1 MDENTPVGFGAGK
14 TEVRSGNAGRP
25 AAHLLPDHT
34 DHDRTPRALL
44 PAVRTSEWSVIITDE
59 KRKVRLEEMF
69 PWEIAAAMAG
79 GPLCYLP
86 LGTLEWHGEHAAVG
100 LDALK
105 AHAVCI
111 RAAERSGGL
120 VVPPLYW
127 STDWREDLPDGSY
140 LTGGIERGERYHVP
154 GNMFWVRPE
163 TFHNLLLDIYEAMRR
178 RGFRAI
184 VVLSGHWSIAHN
196 IAAIR
201 ESGEV
206 FRREHPKT
214 GWLLLTDQEVVHDLH
229 YPLEH
234 AAGGETSLLM
244 AIRPDLV
251 ALDKVFET
259 DRSLLPYY
267 AGEPTHLQRR
277 RETPHKYIG
286 INPAVADTSNDP
298 ERATLERGRM
308 LLEAIVERVAARAQA
323 LLVEVMSS
331 ESR

>member
-1 MDENTPVGFGAGK
+1 MANRRR
-14 TEVRSGNAGRP
+14 EVRF
-25 AAHLLPDHT
+25 
-34 DHDRTPRALL
+34 
-44 PAVRTSEWSVIITDE
+44 
-59 KRKVRLEEMF
+59 EEMF
-69 PWEIAAAMAG
+69 PWEIAAAMAEA
-79 GPLCYLP
+79 PLCYLP

-105 AHAVCI
+105 AHTVCV

-120 VVPPLYW
+120 VVPPLHW

-154 GNMFWVRPE
+154 GNMFWLRPE
-163 TFHNLLLDIYEAMRR
+163 TFRNLLLDIYEAMRR

-196 IAAIR
+196 IAAIWR
-201 ESGEV
+201 TGEE
-206 FRREHPKT
+206 FRQKHPTT
-214 GWLLLTDQEVVHDLH
+214 GWLLLTDQEVASDLQ
-229 YPLEH
+229 YPMEH
-234 AAGGETSLLM
+234 AAGGETSLLQ

-259 DRSLLPYY
+259 DRSLRPYY

-286 INPAVADTSNDP
+286 VNCAVADPSNDP
-298 ERATLERGRM
+298 EGATIERGQA
-308 LLEAIVERVAARAQA
+308 LLETIVERVAIRARA
-323 LLVEVMSS
+323 LLA
-331 ESR
+331 ESTSGASR

>member
-1 MDENTPVGFGAGK
+1 M
-14 TEVRSGNAGRP
+14 
-25 AAHLLPDHT
+25 
-34 DHDRTPRALL
+34 
-44 PAVRTSEWSVIITDE
+44 TSRRW
-59 KRKVRLEEMF
+59 KVRFEEMF
-69 PWEIAAAMAG
+69 PWEIAAAMAEA
-79 GPLCYLP
+79 PLCYLP

-105 AHAVCI
+105 AYAVCI

-127 STDWREDLPDGSY
+127 STDWREDLPDGNY
-140 LTGGIERGERYHVP
+140 LTGGIEHGERYHVP
-154 GNMFWVRPE
+154 GNMFWLRPE

-184 VVLSGHWSIAHN
+184 IVLSGHWSIAHN

-201 ESGEV
+201 QTGEV
-206 FRREHPKT
+206 FRRKNPT
-214 GWLLLTDQEVVHDLH
+214 SGWLLLTDQEVVADLH
-229 YPLEH
+229 YPVEH
-234 AAGGETSLLM
+234 AAGGETSLLL

-267 AGEPTHLQRR
+267 AKEPAHLQRR
-277 RETPHKYIG
+277 RETPNKYIG
-286 INPAVADTSNDP
+286 VNPAVTDSSNDP
-298 ERATLERGRM
+298 ERATIERGRV

-323 LLVEVMSS
+323 LLVESMSH
-331 ESR
+331 